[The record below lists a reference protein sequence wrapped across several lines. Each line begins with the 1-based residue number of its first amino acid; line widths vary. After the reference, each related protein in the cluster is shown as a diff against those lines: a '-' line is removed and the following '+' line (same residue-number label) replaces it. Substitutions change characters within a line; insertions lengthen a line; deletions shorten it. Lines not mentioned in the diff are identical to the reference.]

1 MCKPFK
7 LCKNSILKCCYSE
20 KQLCKIN
27 KIMYFLL

>member
-20 KQLCKIN
+20 NSCAKLI